1 MAVTPAP
8 LHDTD
13 TEFQSTQH
21 LDANANANA
30 DTDSDDTPLPVP
42 GVSLFWRTFFL
53 ISALLLCSM
62 FATSQIAQVVSS
74 DTTTW
79 SLWAAMILIL
89 SIAGAVAITR
99 LINRPLREL
108 SFAASR
114 MREGDFDAKP
124 ELDENVTTGE
134 IREVNRGFNR
144 MAQRLSKVEQDR
156 ALMLAGISHDLR
168 TPLARLRLEME
179 MSVSN
184 EQALANMVADIAEL
198 EAIIGKFLDYARP
211 KSETLKTVSLS
222 AIVEA
227 SIQAWRNFPDVS
239 IQVKLEENLQVLAD
253 PVELG
258 RVVTNLI
265 ENASRYGRSKES
277 GIAHIKIAAKARDKW
292 VLLKIRDYG
301 KGVSPEQLQNLTQ
314 PFYRCEAA
322 RTAANGTGL
331 GLAIV
336 ERTVE
341 RMGGTFILSNA
352 TSGGLSANIRLLRI
366 NSV

>member
-1 MAVTPAP
+1 MASSP
-8 LHDTD
+8 DTD

-21 LDANANANA
+21 LDSNAQA
-30 DTDSDDTPLPVP
+30 DADSDDTPLPAH

-53 ISALLLCSM
+53 ISALLVCSM
-62 FATSQIAQVVSS
+62 FATSQIARVVSS

-79 SLWAAMILIL
+79 SLWAAMMLIL
-89 SIAGAVAITR
+89 SLAGAVAITR

-114 MREGDFDAKP
+114 MREGDFDATP

-184 EQALANMVADIAEL
+184 EQALSNMVADIAEL

-211 KSETLKTVSLS
+211 KSENLKVISLKS
-222 AIVEA
+222 VVDP
-227 SIQAWRNFPDVS
+227 SVQVWRNFPDVS
-239 IQVKLEENLQVLAD
+239 IQVKLEDNLQILAD

-277 GIAHIKIAAKARDKW
+277 GIAHIKIAAKSRDKW

-301 KGVSPEQLQNLTQ
+301 KGVSPEQLENLTQ

-336 ERTVE
+336 ERTIE
-341 RMGGTFILSNA
+341 RMGGTFSLSNA

>member
-1 MAVTPAP
+1 MALLP
-8 LHDTD
+8 D

-21 LDANANANA
+21 LNAASSP
-30 DTDSDDTPLPVP
+30 DTDSDDAVVP
-42 GVSLFWRTFFL
+42 AAGVSLFWRTFFL

-62 FATSQIAQVVSS
+62 FATSQISQSASS
-74 DTTTW
+74 GTTW
-79 SLWAAMILIL
+79 SLWLAMTLLL
-89 SIAGAVAITR
+89 SLAGAVAITR
-99 LINRPLREL
+99 LIIRPLREL

-114 MREGDFDAKP
+114 MREGDFDATP
-124 ELDENVTTGE
+124 ELDENVATGE

-144 MAQRLSKVEQDR
+144 MAQQLSKVEQDR

-184 EQALANMVADIAEL
+184 EQALTNMVADIAEL
-198 EAIIGKFLDYARP
+198 ESIIGKFLDYARP
-211 KSETLKTVSLS
+211 KSETLKAVSLS
-222 AIVEA
+222 TIVD
-227 SIQAWRNFPDVS
+227 SSVLSWRNFPDVS
-239 IQVKLEENLQVLAD
+239 IQVKMEGNLQVLAD
-253 PVELG
+253 AVELG
-258 RVVTNLI
+258 RVITNLI

-292 VLLKIRDYG
+292 ILLKIRDYG
-301 KGVSPEQLQNLTQ
+301 KGVSPEQLENLTQ

-336 ERTVE
+336 ERTIE
-341 RMGGTFILSNA
+341 RMGGTLSLSNA
-352 TSGGLSANIRLLRI
+352 NSGGLSANIRLLRI